1 MLSKILISSVVILSI
16 STTGL
21 AAKSNNFIALTDDQL
36 SEVEAQALMTLTYI
50 APNDSDNK
58 MLGQN
63 MGFYKLGFESLVEVN
78 ANIRKLQL
86 GCGGIN
92 GAGGCDLDIDNL
104 SLSGLS
110 DSSTGRVQ
118 SSAQISNP
126 FMEFAI
132 KNPNSSSMRQLTGL
146 RFSAEKVKGLLT
158 IGKENS
164 LTPNGINSFSG
175 YMQIKEAKGTAKT
188 AGRRMVQNN
197 DKGLGPISGKLD
209 IKIGRWPLP
218 EFVATRDFTTNS
230 YDLGLSET
238 NADLRIYGQNIT
250 GTRIKSAKLTGIA
263 NINQIRFAGSMDAK
277 VQLSLGPLNMKK
289 DIDGDITDLK
299 ANVTV
304 DQNLGFIHR
313 LPLDNPFSLSLQY
326 QQVHW
331 PGADAAANRGWW
343 LAFDDA
349 IDIGNVTPSQKIQI
363 TDDVLKQIIGPISK
377 YLDDNPVKCNA
388 LQCIGGSS
396 ITIGNIPLPGT
407 RVNFPLKDLH
417 LANQG
422 FAPNCYGGLKFC

>member
-1 MLSKILISSVVILSI
+1 MLGKGLFTSLIVSSIA
-16 STTGL
+16 TTSL
-21 AAKSNNFIALTDDQL
+21 ASNTKDFVALTDDQL
-36 SEVEAQALMTLTYI
+36 SEVEGQALMSLSYI
-50 APNDSDNK
+50 GPNDQVNP
-58 MLGQN
+58 MRGNN

-86 GCGGIN
+86 GCGGVN

-110 DSSTGRVQ
+110 DSSNGRVQ

-175 YMQIKEAKGTAKT
+175 YMQIKEARGTAKT

-218 EFVATRDFTTNS
+218 EFVATRNFTTNS

-263 NINQIRFAGSMDAK
+263 NINKIRFAGTMDAK

-326 QQVHW
+326 EQVHW

-407 RVNFPLKDLH
+407 SVNFPLKDLH